1 MNTDVRPPGRMPEV
15 GQGRGANAECAVP
28 SHVQAAGRLPAIGAT
43 GVTRAAGAARLA
55 GALLLLVS
63 LGACTSFNPPQ
74 PWEKGTLARKDMTFE
89 ADPLDQR
96 YVQHIYFSKEAA
108 SGGYGVGG
116 GGCGCN

>member
-1 MNTDVRPPGRMPEV
+1 MNHPEKRAPRV
-15 GQGRGANAECAVP
+15 ACR
-28 SHVQAAGRLPAIGAT
+28 AGL
-43 GVTRAAGAARLA
+43 RLA
-55 GALLLLVS
+55 LAAS
-63 LGACTSFNPPQ
+63 LAGLTLAGGLSGCSSFKPPQ